1 MKMFSDLSVSEFI
14 SKLASESPVPGGGS
28 ASAISG
34 AMGAALLSMVMGIA
48 LKNDTDQNR
57 YGEVSDRCSRIAK
70 EFLILSEEDAKSFRE
85 VLDAYRLPKNTDDE
99 KDKRKQAIQMSLKTA
114 SLVPLTVMKKV
125 DEVSNYLDEIFDFST
140 DSTRSD
146 FLCALLLLETSIK
159 GAFYN
164 VQINLKSIKDNDFI
178 VNIIAEG
185 KNIYKSFLNR
195 KNKFQKYLNSEV

>member
-34 AMGAALLSMVMGIA
+34 AMGAALLSMVTGIA

>member
-1 MKMFSDLSVSEFI
+1 MFSDLSVSEFI

-34 AMGAALLSMVMGIA
+34 AMGAALLSMVTGIA
-48 LKNDTDQNR
+48 LKNDADQNR

-70 EFLILSEEDAKSFRE
+70 EFLVLSEEDAKSFRE

-125 DEVSNYLDEIFDFST
+125 DEVSNYLDEIFDFSMG
-140 DSTRSD
+140 STRSD

-178 VNIIAEG
+178 VNTIAEG